1 MRKAAMMSKVVDGAF
16 ESPEDIEVR
25 SLGGECHR
33 RRGQRS
39 LAIESSAGED
49 CASQEMSDRLQESF
63 VTQHSHSG
71 MASGWPAE
79 RFHRSGISACGALL
93 RRTGEGARPHT
104 FSSYSVGCT
113 CGTSTV
119 RASGTIDNVIGN
131 RPSNSPSAST

>member
-25 SLGGECHR
+25 SLGGECHG

-71 MASGWPAE
+71 MASGWLAE
-79 RFHRSGISACGALL
+79 RSSTDQVAQPAKLCSAGRARAPVPTRSVVTVSD
-93 RRTGEGARPHT
+93 ARAAP
-104 FSSYSVGCT
+104 
-113 CGTSTV
+113 
-119 RASGTIDNVIGN
+119 
-131 RPSNSPSAST
+131 

>member
-25 SLGGECHR
+25 SLGGECHG

-71 MASGWPAE
+71 MASGWPRAPVPT
-79 RFHRSGISACGALL
+79 RSVVTVSDGPAAPAPSGHR
-93 RRTGEGARPHT
+93 EP
-104 FSSYSVGCT
+104 
-113 CGTSTV
+113 
-119 RASGTIDNVIGN
+119 
-131 RPSNSPSAST
+131 